1 MHITFAIM
9 LADINTTPDKIISQ
23 TKKWIND
30 VVVGCNF
37 CPFAAREVKQNKVHY
52 QVEPATELSICL
64 ESFLQECIRLD
75 KEVMIETTLLI
86 FPNAF
91 PSFDDFLDL
100 VGHAEDILKQK
111 GYEGIYQVASFHPLY
126 RFADSANDDA
136 ANYTNRS
143 VYPMLQLL
151 REDRIEQ
158 AIERYTDPEKI
169 PERNVRFAREKGTAY
184 MKMLKDAC
192 L

>member
-23 TKKWIND
+23 TKKWITD

-37 CPFAAREVKQNKVHY
+37 CPFAAREIKQNKVHY

-91 PSFDDFLDL
+91 QSFDDFLDL

-143 VYPMLQLL
+143 VYPMLHLL
-151 REDRIEQ
+151 REESIEQ

>member
-91 PSFDDFLDL
+91 HSFDDFLDL

-143 VYPMLQLL
+143 VYPMLHLL
-151 REDRIEQ
+151 REERIEQ